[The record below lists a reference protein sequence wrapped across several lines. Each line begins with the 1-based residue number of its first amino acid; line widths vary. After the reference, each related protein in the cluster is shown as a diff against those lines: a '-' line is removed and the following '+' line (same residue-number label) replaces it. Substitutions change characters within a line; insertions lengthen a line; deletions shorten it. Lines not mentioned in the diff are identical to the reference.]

1 MLNIVDLSD
10 VKFSKTEQ
18 RTYFLRLEFSSR
30 NLDIEVVPSDFS
42 EIAGGLFELMLNY
55 KCSSMSIELLRER
68 VSRAPLFGRQAEVAD
83 LSKGELEDL
92 LVSLLMSNVND
103 HFKSLLNDG

>member
-1 MLNIVDLSD
+1 M
-10 VKFSKTEQ
+10 KFSKTEQ

-55 KCSSMSIELLRER
+55 RCSNMSIELLRER
-68 VSRAPLFGRQAEVAD
+68 VSRAPLFGGQAEVAD

-103 HFKSLLNDG
+103 HFKSLLNDGQRA